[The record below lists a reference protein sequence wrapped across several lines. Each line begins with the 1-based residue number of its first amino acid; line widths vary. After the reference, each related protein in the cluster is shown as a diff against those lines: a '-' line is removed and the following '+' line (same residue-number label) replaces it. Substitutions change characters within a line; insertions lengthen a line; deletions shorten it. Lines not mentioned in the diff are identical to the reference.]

1 MKNTFADELSRTNR
15 ASINLQEFAGGIPQV
30 SARFP
35 EIRIGPWWIT
45 TRQILLTLIPLGI
58 LGAGVAVF
66 GARFLRTLPEV
77 QQFIT
82 AYPGTGSFAPPVTD
96 GFPLWLRICHWL
108 NLFLMLFMIRSG
120 IQILADHPRLY
131 LNPGCTPGSEW
142 FRLLGPVPLDR
153 EYHAKEDTVALP
165 GWLGLPGIR
174 HSIGIARWWHFVFD
188 TLWLANGIVV
198 YVLLFTTG
206 QWRRI
211 VPVSWDVIPH
221 TLSTAI
227 QYLSLDFP
235 PPSGWLQY
243 NGLQLLA
250 YFTTVF
256 IASPLA
262 LITGVMQSPA
272 VAAQLHLATGFLN
285 RQVARS
291 LHFLVLGYFILFLVG
306 HVVMVFATDALNN
319 LNHMTLGSDARS
331 WTGFL
336 VFAVMMGFT
345 AVAWMAATPLT
356 LKYPRK
362 IQHIGRWVIGWLLDG
377 LEKLRPVA
385 NYQEKDI
392 SPYFW
397 VNGTPPNSEEYKK
410 HLQEG
415 FRNYRLHVG
424 GLVEKPME
432 IPMNQL
438 RSIPKQEQIT
448 SNYCIQG
455 WTGVAKWGGVRMK
468 DIMAMVQPKPN
479 ARYVVFYSFAH
490 GAGKGR
496 GLYYD
501 AHKIEHMNHDQ
512 TILAYEMNGQNLPE
526 SHGAPLRL
534 RNELELGFKQVKW
547 VQAVEFVES
556 YAHLGQGEGGFNEDY
571 EFFTTRNPI

>member
-1 MKNTFADELSRTNR
+1 VKHTFSDELTRT
-15 ASINLQEFAGGIPQV
+15 ADDHFDLKTFAGGVEQKM
-30 SARFP
+30 ANFP
-35 EIRIGPWWIT
+35 EIRLGPLWFS

-58 LGAGVAVF
+58 AAAGLAVF
-66 GARFLRTLPEV
+66 GARFLRTFPEV
-77 QQFIT
+77 QQFIAT
-82 AYPGTGSFAPPVTD
+82 YPGTGSFAQPVTD
-96 GFPLWLRICHWL
+96 GFPAWLRICHWL
-108 NLFLMLFMIRSG
+108 NFFLLLFMIRSG

-142 FRLLGPVPLDR
+142 FRLLGPVPLNR

-174 HSIGIARWWHFVFD
+174 HSIGLARWWHFVFD
-188 TLWLANGIVV
+188 TLWLANGILV
-198 YVLLFTTG
+198 YVLLFSTG

-211 VPVSWDVIPH
+211 VPVSFDIIPH
-221 TLSTAI
+221 TISTAI
-227 QYLSLDFP
+227 QYLSLNFP

-291 LHFLVLGYFILFLVG
+291 LHFLVLAYFLLFIVG
-306 HVVMVFATDALNN
+306 HFVMVFATDALNN
-319 LNHMTLGSDARS
+319 LNHMTLGTDERS
-331 WTGFL
+331 WGGLL
-336 VFAVMMGFT
+336 VFVLLMGFF

-377 LEKLRPVA
+377 FEKLRPVA

-424 GLVEKPME
+424 GLVEKSIE

-438 RSIPKQEQIT
+438 RSMPKQEQIT

-455 WTGVAKWGGVRMK
+455 WTGIAKWGGVRLK
-468 DIMAMVQPKPN
+468 DIMGLVQPKPN

-490 GAGKGR
+490 GSGKGR

-501 AHKIEHMNHDQ
+501 VHKIEHMNHDQ

-534 RNELELGFKQVKW
+534 RNELELGFKSVKW

-556 YAHLGQGEGGFNEDY
+556 FAQLGQGEGGFNEDY

>member
-1 MKNTFADELSRTNR
+1 MKHTFSDELTRT
-15 ASINLQEFAGGIPQV
+15 ADDHVDLKKFAGGVEQKM
-30 SARFP
+30 AGFP
-35 EIRIGPWWIT
+35 EFRLGPFWFST
-45 TRQILLTLIPLGI
+45 QQILLTLVPLGI
-58 LGAGVAVF
+58 VGAGCAVLGA
-66 GARFLRTLPEV
+66 RLLRTLPEV
-77 QQFIT
+77 QQFIA
-82 AYPGTGSFAPPVTD
+82 AYPGTGSFAQPVTD
-96 GFPLWLRICHWL
+96 GFPAWLRICHWL
-108 NLFLMLFMIRSG
+108 NFFLLLFMIRSG

-131 LNPGCTPGSEW
+131 LNPDCTPGSEW
-142 FRLLGPVPLDR
+142 FRLLGPVPLNR

-174 HSIGIARWWHFVFD
+174 HSIGLARWWHFVFD
-188 TLWLANGIVV
+188 TLWLTNGVIV

-211 VPVSWDVIPH
+211 VPVSLDVIPH

-250 YFTTVF
+250 YFITVF

-291 LHFLVLGYFILFLVG
+291 LHFLVLAYFILFIVG

-319 LNHMTLGSDARS
+319 LNHMILGTNARS
-331 WTGFL
+331 WGGLL
-336 VFAVMMGFT
+336 VFVLLMAFT
-345 AVAWMAATPLT
+345 AAAWMAATPLT

-362 IQHIGRWVIGWLLDG
+362 IQHIGRWMIGGLLDG
-377 LEKLRPVA
+377 FEKLRPVA
-385 NYQEKDI
+385 TYQEKDI

-397 VNGTPPNSEEYKK
+397 VNGTPPVSNEYKK

-415 FRNYRLHVG
+415 FRNYQLHVG

-432 IPMNQL
+432 IPLEQL
-438 RSIPKQEQIT
+438 RSMPKQEQIT

-455 WTGVAKWGGVRMK
+455 WTGIAKWGGVRLK
-468 DIMAMVQPKPN
+468 DIMALVQPKPN

-490 GAGKGR
+490 GAGKER

-526 SHGAPLRL
+526 CHGAPLRL
-534 RNELELGFKQVKW
+534 RNELELGFKSVKW

>member
-1 MKNTFADELSRTNR
+1 MKNTFSDELTR
-15 ASINLQEFAGGIPQV
+15 ATGAPVDIKEFAGGIPQV
-30 SARFP
+30 PARFP
-35 EIRIGPWWIT
+35 EIRIGPWWVT
-45 TRQILLTLIPLGI
+45 TRQSLLALIPLGI
-58 LGAGVAVF
+58 VGAILAILT
-66 GARFLRTLPEV
+66 ARFLRTLPLV
-77 QQFIT
+77 QQFIA
-82 AYPGTGSFAPPVTD
+82 AYPGTGSFAPPVPD

-131 LNPGCTPGSEW
+131 LNPHCTPGSEW

-153 EYHAKEDTVALP
+153 EYHAKEDTVSLP

-174 HSIGIARWWHFVFD
+174 HSVGLARWWHFVFD
-188 TLWLANGIVV
+188 TVWLANGILV
-198 YVLLFTTG
+198 YVLLFTTD

-211 VPVSWDVIPH
+211 VPVSFDIIPH
-221 TLSTAI
+221 TISTAL

-272 VAAQLHLATGFLN
+272 VAARLHLATGFLN

-291 LHFLVLGYFILFLVG
+291 LHFLVLGYFILFMIG

-319 LNHMTLGSDARS
+319 FNHMALGTDAHS
-331 WTGFL
+331 WNGFL
-336 VFAVMMGFT
+336 VFTVIFGVIAL
-345 AVAWMAATPLT
+345 AWMVATPLT
-356 LKYPRK
+356 LKYPRN
-362 IQHIGRWVIGWLLDG
+362 IQHIGRWMIGWILSGIERLP
-377 LEKLRPVA
+377 PVA

-392 SPYFW
+392 SRYFW
-397 VNGTPPNSEEYKK
+397 VNGTAPVSSEYKQQ
-410 HLQEG
+410 LAEG
-415 FRNYRLHVG
+415 FKNYRLNVG
-424 GLVEKPME
+424 GLVENPMQ
-432 IPMNQL
+432 ISMSQI
-438 RSIPKQEQIT
+438 RSMPKHEQIT

-455 WTGVAKWGGVRMK
+455 WTGIAKWGGVRLK
-468 DIMAMVQPKPN
+468 DILSLVQPKKN
-479 ARYVVFYSFAH
+479 ARYAVFYSFAH
-490 GAGKGR
+490 GSGKGH

-501 AHKIEHMNHDQ
+501 AHKIEQMQHDQ

-526 SHGAPLRL
+526 CHGAPLRL
-534 RNELELGFKQVKW
+534 RNELELGYKQVKW
-547 VQAVEFVES
+547 VQSIEFVEEIQS
-556 YAHLGQGEGGFNEDY
+556 IGGGEVGFNEDFEY
-571 EFFTTRNPI
+571 YTARGPI

>member
-1 MKNTFADELSRTNR
+1 MKRTLADELTQPAEGAVDLNTFAGGFPQLSP
-15 ASINLQEFAGGIPQV
+15 SLPSF
-30 SARFP
+30 
-35 EIRIGPWWIT
+35 RIGRYWLS
-45 TRQILLTLIPLGI
+45 TRQMLLPLTLLGI
-58 LGAGVAVF
+58 TGGVLLVS
-66 GARFLRTLPEV
+66 GARYLRTIPAV

-82 AYPGTGSFAPPVTD
+82 AYPGTSSFAQPVYD
-96 GFPLWLRICHWL
+96 GFPSWLRFCHWL
-108 NLFLMLFMIRSG
+108 NFFLLLFMIRSG

-153 EYHAKEDTVALP
+153 EYHAKEDTVSLP

-174 HSIGIARWWHFVFD
+174 HSVGLARWWHFVFD
-188 TLWLANGIVV
+188 TAWLVNGVMV
-198 YVLLFTTG
+198 YVLLFTTH

-211 VPVSWDVIPH
+211 VPVSLDVLPH
-221 TLSTAI
+221 TISTAL

-262 LITGVMQSPA
+262 LITGLMQSPA
-272 VAAQLHLATGFLN
+272 IASQLHLATGFLN

-291 LHFLVLGYFILFLVG
+291 LHFLVLAYFILFIIG
-306 HVVMVFATDALNN
+306 HVVMVFITDALNN
-319 LNHMTLGSDARS
+319 LNHMTRGTNDSS
-331 WTGFL
+331 WGGFWAFVAIM
-336 VFAVMMGFT
+336 VFTT
-345 AVAWMAATPLT
+345 AAWMAATPLT

-362 IQHIGRWVIGWLLDG
+362 VQSIGRWVIGWLLDG

-385 NYQEKDI
+385 NYREKDI
-392 SPYFW
+392 SPYLW
-397 VNGTPPNSEEYKK
+397 VNGTAPDSDEYKK
-410 HLQEG
+410 HSEEN
-415 FRNYRLHVG
+415 FRNYRLQVG

-432 IPMNQL
+432 FSLTQL
-438 RSIPKQEQIT
+438 RAFPKQEQIT

-455 WTGVAKWGGVRMK
+455 WTGIAKWGGVRLR
-468 DIMAMVQPKPN
+468 DIMELVQPKTN
-479 ARYVVFYSFAH
+479 ARYAVFYSFAH

-501 AHKIEHMNHDQ
+501 VHKLEHLHHAQ
-512 TILAYEMNGQNLPE
+512 TILAYEMNGKDLPA

-547 VQAVEFVES
+547 VQAVELVEDFM
-556 YAHLGQGEGGFNEDY
+556 HLGQGQGGFNEDY
-571 EFFTTRNPI
+571 EFYTSRSPI